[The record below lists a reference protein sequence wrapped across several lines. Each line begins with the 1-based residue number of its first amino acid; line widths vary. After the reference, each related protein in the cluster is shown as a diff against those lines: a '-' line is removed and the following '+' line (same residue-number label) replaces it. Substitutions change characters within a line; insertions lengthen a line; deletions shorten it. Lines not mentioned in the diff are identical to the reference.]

1 MSTFWQKPD
10 FKCHHCKEPFY
21 DDGDMDFFCSPCE
34 EWNGWQ
40 DSSLGWFTRFCSWIG
55 RKYW

>member
-1 MSTFWQKPD
+1 MSTIWNKAD
-10 FKCHHCKEPFY
+10 DKCHFCKGDINEY
-21 DDGDMDFFCSPCE
+21 KDGDYFCSPCE

-40 DSSLGWFTRFCSWIG
+40 DSSLSLFVRIVSWLG